1 MFETIQKLQGSQ
13 AKLKYQPEALKFET
27 IQKLQG
33 SQAKGRMQY
42 AISSLRPYRNYKVL
56 KHTAIFITVAF

>member
-13 AKLKYQPEALKFET
+13 AKSLQRGRDQQFET

-33 SQAKGRMQY
+33 SQAKGEGDAQQH
-42 AISSLRPYRNYKVL
+42 SLRPYRNYKVL
-56 KHTAIFITVAF
+56 KPLP